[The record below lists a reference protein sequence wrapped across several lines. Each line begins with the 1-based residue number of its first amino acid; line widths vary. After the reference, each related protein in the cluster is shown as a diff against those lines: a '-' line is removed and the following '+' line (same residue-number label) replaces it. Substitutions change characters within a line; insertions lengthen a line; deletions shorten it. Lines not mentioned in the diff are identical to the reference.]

1 MLLHSKVRDSISKK
15 KKGGRG
21 KGEQIMNFC
30 QDCSFTLIEMK
41 SGLGEV
47 AQTCNPSAWEVEV

>member
-1 MLLHSKVRDSISKK
+1 
-15 KKGGRG
+15 
-21 KGEQIMNFC
+21 MNFC